1 MEQNKELTNSTV
13 NNEPAKISIENEK
26 YIWFGVY
33 NELLL
38 NENIANL
45 LNKCADKSLPKELAS
60 IHLNKY
66 SIAFNKNKIFIVYKE
81 NSSIF
86 IKLYLILKNQLIDIL
101 KNEYNCNE
109 KINNESENIFKLQKI
124 NDEMTL
130 DQYQS
135 ESNFYNTIKNI
146 GIFNDINIYAV
157 TSKNNIIDLQ
167 PPDKEYLN
175 QIYIGLKKSFYL
187 YSDYLIMY
195 YLYLIH
201 EIKTTY
207 SLKKLTEIFFENK
220 TELNDD
226 KNKDN
231 KNIIIKEVD
240 NQKQLWYFLPKI
252 EKKAENK
259 EDINEYSY
267 ILNMEALPEFDETT
281 GEFFWNNNDSNWEK
295 VNQKIKDNS
304 EIKNKVVNIEN
315 GSIIHLLENSNDN
328 NKKEISETDKNNQ
341 KKNMLK
347 YIEELSNILDTK

>member
-1 MEQNKELTNSTV
+1 MEQNKEQSNSTG
-13 NNEPAKISIENEK
+13 NNEAAKITIENGK

-38 NENIANL
+38 NENMVNL
-45 LNKCADKSLPKELAS
+45 LNKCIDKSLPKELAS
-60 IHLNKY
+60 IHLNRF
-66 SIAFNKNKIFIVYKE
+66 SIAFNKNKIFIVFKE

-124 NDEMTL
+124 NDEMPL

-146 GIFNDINIYAV
+146 GIFNNINIYAI

-167 PPDKEYLN
+167 PPDKGYLN

-187 YSDYLIMY
+187 YSDYLIIY

-220 TELNDD
+220 TESNDD
-226 KNKDN
+226 NNKNNKD
-231 KNIIIKEVD
+231 IIIKEVD

-252 EKKAENK
+252 EKKEENK

-295 VNQKIKDNS
+295 VNQIKNNS

-315 GSIIHLLENSNDN
+315 GSIIHLLEDSKDK
-328 NKKEISETDKNNQ
+328 NKKEISETDKSNQ

>member
-1 MEQNKELTNSTV
+1 MEQNKEQSNSTG
-13 NNEPAKISIENEK
+13 NNEAAKITIENGK

-38 NENIANL
+38 NENMANL
-45 LNKCADKSLPKELAS
+45 LNKCIDKSLPKELAS
-60 IHLNKY
+60 IHLNRF
-66 SIAFNKNKIFIVYKE
+66 SIAFNKNKIFIVFKE

-124 NDEMTL
+124 NDEMPL

-146 GIFNDINIYAV
+146 GLFNNINIYAI

-220 TELNDD
+220 TESNDD
-226 KNKDN
+226 NNKNNKD
-231 KNIIIKEVD
+231 IIIKEVD

-252 EKKAENK
+252 EKKEENK

-295 VNQKIKDNS
+295 VNQKIKNNS

-315 GSIIHLLENSNDN
+315 GSIIHLLEDSKDK
-328 NKKEISETDKNNQ
+328 NKKEISETDKSNQ

>member
-1 MEQNKELTNSTV
+1 MEQNKEQSNSTG
-13 NNEPAKISIENEK
+13 NNEAAKITIENGK

-38 NENIANL
+38 NENMVNL
-45 LNKCADKSLPKELAS
+45 LNKCIDKSLPKELAS
-60 IHLNKY
+60 IHLNRF
-66 SIAFNKNKIFIVYKE
+66 SIAFNKNKIFIVFKE

-124 NDEMTL
+124 NDEMPL

-146 GIFNDINIYAV
+146 GIFNNINIYAI

-167 PPDKEYLN
+167 PPDKGYLN

-187 YSDYLIMY
+187 YSDYLIIY

-220 TELNDD
+220 TESNDD
-226 KNKDN
+226 NNKNNKD
-231 KNIIIKEVD
+231 IIIKEVD

-252 EKKAENK
+252 EKKEENK

-295 VNQKIKDNS
+295 VNQKIKNNS

-315 GSIIHLLENSNDN
+315 GSIIHLLEDSKDK
-328 NKKEISETDKNNQ
+328 NKKEISETDKSNQ

>member
-1 MEQNKELTNSTV
+1 MEQNKEQSNSTG
-13 NNEPAKISIENEK
+13 NNEAAKITIENGK

-38 NENIANL
+38 NENMVNL
-45 LNKCADKSLPKELAS
+45 LNKCIDKSLPKELAS
-60 IHLNKY
+60 IHLNRF
-66 SIAFNKNKIFIVYKE
+66 SIAFNKNKIFIVFKE

-86 IKLYLILKNQLIDIL
+86 IKLYLILKNQFIDIL

-124 NDEMTL
+124 NDEMPL

-146 GIFNDINIYAV
+146 GIFNNINIYAI

-220 TELNDD
+220 TESNDD
-226 KNKDN
+226 NNKNNKD
-231 KNIIIKEVD
+231 IIIKEVD

-252 EKKAENK
+252 EKKEENK
-259 EDINEYSY
+259 EDINEYNY

-295 VNQKIKDNS
+295 VNQKIKNNS

-315 GSIIHLLENSNDN
+315 GSIIHLLEDSKDK
-328 NKKEISETDKNNQ
+328 NKKEISETDKSNQ